1 MCMYMQVFV
10 QYEHVVYEL
19 IILGFDTFTDRRFNE
34 EAIVVKVNTK
44 YILGQIYPRTMG
56 SASLLNQAQTVVNG
70 HFGIQ
75 TREVSFTK
83 T

>member
-44 YILGQIYPRTMG
+44 YILDF
-56 SASLLNQAQTVVNG
+56 ASDNV
-70 HFGIQ
+70 
-75 TREVSFTK
+75 
-83 T
+83 